1 MANDRPQPLPLSA
14 FPHVI
19 DITTRWMDNDVYG
32 HVNNAVYYS
41 FFDTTVSGFLLASG
55 AVDFKSST
63 IVGLAVESKCSYF
76 ASIAFPDRVRGG
88 LKVGHL
94 GNSSVRYDV
103 GIFRN
108 DEQTASA
115 QGYFIHVY
123 VDRAT
128 NKPVPLPEKLKAA
141 LQPLL

>member
-1 MANDRPQPLPLSA
+1 MSRPQPLPLSH
-14 FPHVI
+14 FRHVTE
-19 DITTRWMDNDVYG
+19 ITTRWMDNDVYG

-41 FFDTTVSGFLLASG
+41 FFDTTVSGYLLKSG
-55 AVDFKSST
+55 AVDFANST
-63 IVGLAVESKCSYF
+63 VIGLAVESQCSYF
-76 ASIAFPDRVRGG
+76 APIAFPDRVRGA

-94 GNSSVRYDV
+94 GNSSARYDV

-115 QGYFIHVY
+115 QGYFVHVY

-128 NKPVPLPEKLKAA
+128 NKPVQLPERLKAA
-141 LQPLL
+141 LTPIL